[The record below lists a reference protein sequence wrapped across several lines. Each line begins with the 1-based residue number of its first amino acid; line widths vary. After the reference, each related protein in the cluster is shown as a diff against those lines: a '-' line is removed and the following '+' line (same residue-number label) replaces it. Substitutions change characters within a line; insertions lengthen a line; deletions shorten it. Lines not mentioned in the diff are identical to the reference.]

1 MFQFQYEEIEKA
13 ALTPGEEDRLKEE
26 QKRLANMEKLFEYSE
41 NLHNLFEGDEQ
52 NVLQGI
58 GLIDQQFTQLTQ
70 YAGDLKKLYDEF
82 ASAKIVLEETA
93 RSIEEFRNQ
102 LEFDPQRLEELESR
116 LDLISRLKK
125 KYGATIEEI
134 LEYQAELKE
143 SLVLSENFEFEIAKL
158 NEQYSTALSVYQ
170 QAVVELSNRRKDVAR
185 KMESL
190 VQEQLQLLGMPTIR
204 FKVWIEK
211 LEDANGIFTE
221 DGRTY
226 YADELG
232 VDQMEFYISPN
243 PGEDFKPLNR
253 IASGGEISRIMLA
266 LKSILA
272 EIDEVPVLIFD
283 EIDMGVSGRIAQS
296 VGRSIH
302 SLSKSHQILC
312 ITHLAQIASYG
323 EAHFSV
329 EKYVENGRTFTQ
341 IIPLGED
348 QRVEAVARLMAG
360 EHLTENVIQSARQL
374 IAEGRED

>member
-1 MFQFQYEEIEKA
+1 
-13 ALTPGEEDRLKEE
+13 
-26 QKRLANMEKLFEYSE
+26 
-41 NLHNLFEGDEQ
+41 
-52 NVLQGI
+52 
-58 GLIDQQFTQLTQ
+58 
-70 YAGDLKKLYDEF
+70 
-82 ASAKIVLEETA
+82 
-93 RSIEEFRNQ
+93 
-102 LEFDPQRLEELESR
+102 
-116 LDLISRLKK
+116 
-125 KYGATIEEI
+125 
-134 LEYQAELKE
+134 
-143 SLVLSENFEFEIAKL
+143 
-158 NEQYSTALSVYQ
+158 
-170 QAVVELSNRRKDVAR
+170 
-185 KMESL
+185 MESL